1 MLPADAGLNYLRPGI
16 MPARL
21 KRQKRAACARI
32 CALLTVIVLSA
43 SCVSLA
49 VVNVSNAASISTTEG
64 GTLRPAKQVI
74 KTAPLEAVAPPVTEE
89 AGADAEAEPIPEP
102 DRKDVEAIARM
113 LWGEAR
119 GVKSDA
125 EKAACVWCVLN
136 RVDDTSGL
144 WPDTII
150 GVLAQ
155 PNQFSG
161 YSPRNPV
168 TTELYELAR
177 DVLIRW
183 YRERS
188 GEVEVGRVLPSEYVY
203 FFGDGERNY
212 FYTTWPVGSSAAW
225 AWALP
230 DPYES

>member
-1 MLPADAGLNYLRPGI
+1 MLPADVGLNYLRPGI

-150 GVLAQ
+150 GVLTQA
-155 PNQFSG
+155 NQFSG

-168 TTELYELAR
+168 TDALYALAR

-183 YRERS
+183 IRERS
-188 GEVEVGRVLPSEYVY
+188 GETDVGRVLPAEYVY
-203 FFGDGERNY
+203 FTGDGERNY
-212 FYTTWPVGSSAAW
+212 FYTAWPAGVTAAW
-225 AWALP
+225 TWELP
-230 DPYES
+230 GPYIS

>member
-1 MLPADAGLNYLRPGI
+1 

-32 CALLTVIVLSA
+32 CALLTVIALTV
-43 SCVSLA
+43 SCVSVA
-49 VVNVSNAASISTTEG
+49 VVRADRVAYVTTAG
-64 GTLRPAKQVI
+64 DVTLRPAKQVI

-89 AGADAEAEPIPEP
+89 AGADAETADKIPNANKTIPEP
-102 DRKDVEAIARM
+102 DREEVEALARM
-113 LWGEAR
+113 LYGEAR
-119 GVKSDA
+119 GVASTM

-136 RVDDTSGL
+136 RVDDRTGL

-168 TTELYELAR
+168 TDALYALAR

-183 YRERS
+183 IRERS
-188 GEVEVGRVLPSEYVY
+188 GETDVGRVLPAEYVY
-203 FFGDGERNY
+203 FTGDGERNY
-212 FYTTWPVGSSAAW
+212 FYTAWPAGVTAAW
-225 AWALP
+225 TWELP
-230 DPYES
+230 DPYIS